1 MGRKPKSFEDQT
13 IDGMANELARD
24 TVKSMCKDGKLT
36 PQGRSLAKLMDR
48 IMPDEMNFPLILSER
63 RYAMPCFIET
73 ILSHPVSTWHFM
85 TTGLK
90 YCRRAD
96 W

>member
-1 MGRKPKSFEDQT
+1 MGRKKKSFDGQT

-48 IMPDEMNFPLILSER
+48 IMPPEKVDEER
-63 RYAMPCFIET
+63 RWGQTPLVE
-73 ILSHPVSTWHFM
+73 
-85 TTGLK
+85 
-90 YCRRAD
+90 
-96 W
+96 